1 MKAFSAGLIALA
13 AAVAMLSGCTV
24 SLQPFY
30 SKATLL
36 DDRSIEGRWTD
47 GETTWQITRTRPA
60 HYDIAACEED
70 SGDCKADTVGVLF
83 RTSDVTF
90 LDFQEKA
97 ESNFSTVVHPH
108 GLFQVHMEDDAI
120 DLMMLD
126 QDRLTNLAK
135 DGRLD
140 TEFADL
146 ESGFLLTAASADL
159 QSFVLRH
166 LSDPQ
171 VFAESHRLRRPE
183 PVTE

>member
-1 MKAFSAGLIALA
+1 MKAFSGGLITVA
-13 AAVAMLSGCTV
+13 AAVAALSGCTV

-30 SKATLL
+30 TKATLL

-47 GETTWQITRTRPA
+47 GDTTWQITRTRPA
-60 HYDIAACEED
+60 HFDLASCDENEE
-70 SGDCKADTVGVLF
+70 CKVETEGVLF
-83 RTSDVTF
+83 RASEVTF

-97 ESNFSTVVHPH
+97 QSSFSTVVHPH
-108 GLFQVHMEDDAI
+108 GLFQVHLEDDAI

-126 QDRLTNLAK
+126 QDRLAKLAK
-135 DGRLD
+135 DERLD
-140 TEFADL
+140 TDFADL
-146 ESGFLLTAASADL
+146 ESGFLLTASSADL